1 MQCQIADATEEKAA
15 AARKLNIAIGESST
29 LNVQNLR
36 AIQQLRRGHSRVQA
50 YLLSGE
56 PIGWAIRDQAEENRF
71 TFSLRLTADIIL
83 NVRGHWCRA
92 ATQAEK
98 AKTGTDF
105 TILPDFRPSA
115 IVFANG
121 SIAGPYDD
129 LACGPGPI
137 TILQSS
143 EDDDGWEDT
152 EAEENYTART
162 QRSARQTASFL

>member
-1 MQCQIADATEEKAA
+1 MRRQTGDTTEKKTA
-15 AARKLNIAIGESST
+15 AARKSDAPVGESSA
-29 LNVQNLR
+29 LNVQNLE
-36 AIQQLRRGHSRVQA
+36 AIQQLRRRHQGVQA

-56 PIGWAIRDQAEENRF
+56 SIGWAIRDEAEENRF

-83 NVRGHWCRA
+83 NADVHWCRA
-92 ATQAEK
+92 ATKAEEE
-98 AKTGTDF
+98 KTGTKF
-105 TILPDFRPSA
+105 TILADFRPSA
-115 IVFANG
+115 VVFANG

-152 EAEENYTART
+152 EAEENDTART
-162 QRSARQTASFL
+162 Q